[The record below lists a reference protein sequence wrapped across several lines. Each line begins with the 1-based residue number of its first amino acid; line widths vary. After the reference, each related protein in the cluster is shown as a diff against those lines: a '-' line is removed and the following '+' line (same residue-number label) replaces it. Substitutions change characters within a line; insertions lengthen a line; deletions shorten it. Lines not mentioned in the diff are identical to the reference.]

1 MVLYGVVFKT
11 GEKTQGALKVRLN
24 ILEDYMQRRMQIT
37 LFITLCLVIFSVWKI
52 WPPFDMK
59 DSQGEILTKGKI
71 KLGLDLQG
79 GMYLKLA
86 IDTEKMPAGVK
97 LEEAVS
103 RALEILRNR
112 IDALGVAEPLI
123 TREGDKYIVV
133 QLPGVK
139 DPERALNIVGK
150 TALLEFKMVD
160 ERNKISD
167 MTDASGNTVASKIP
181 ADVKIVADRN
191 GERLVISNK
200 DLLTGADLVDAKVQ
214 MGQSMPVVWFKFSPT
229 GGTRFAEITGDNVG
243 RRLAI
248 ILDDKVYSDPVIKTR
263 ISGGEGII
271 EGNFTLEDARDLS
284 LILRAGALPAPVK
297 IINKYVVGPS
307 LGADSIAKGQ
317 KSIMIGAL
325 IVVIFMVLYYGLSG
339 LIADFALLFNILFV
353 MGILAALNATL
364 TLPGIAGL
372 TLTLGMAV
380 DANVLILER
389 IREEMRGGKTIRA
402 AIDAGYNR
410 AWLTIL
416 DSHVTSLITAAIL
429 FQFGTGAIR
438 GFAVTLFW
446 GLVISLFTA
455 YFITQ
460 SIFDMR
466 KQYNK
471 LSI

>member
-1 MVLYGVVFKT
+1 
-11 GEKTQGALKVRLN
+11 
-24 ILEDYMQRRMQIT
+24 MQRRMQIT
-37 LFITLCLVIFSVWKI
+37 AFITLVLIIFSIVNLN
-52 WPPFDMK
+52 PPFDKK
-59 DSQGEILTKGKI
+59 DSQGNIIEKGKI

-86 IDTEKMPAGVK
+86 IDTDKMPANVK

-139 DPERALNIVGK
+139 DPERALNIIGK
-150 TALLEFKMVD
+150 TALLEFKMAD
-160 ERNKISD
+160 ERDKISE
-167 MTDASGNTVASKIP
+167 MTDAAGNTVASKIP
-181 ADVKIVADRN
+181 EGVMVLADKEGNRTPIFT
-191 GERLVISNK
+191 K
-200 DLLTGADLVDAKVQ
+200 DLLTGNDLVDAKVQ
-214 MGQSMPVVWFKFSPT
+214 MGTYGTPVVWFKFSPE
-229 GGTRFAEITGDNVG
+229 GGRKFAELTGDNVG
-243 RRLAI
+243 KKLAI

-271 EGNFTLEDARDLS
+271 EGNFNLDDAKDLS
-284 LILRAGALPAPVK
+284 LVLRAGALPAPVK

-317 KSIMIGAL
+317 KSIIIGAL
-325 IVVIFMVLYYGLSG
+325 VVVCFMAFYYGVSG
-339 LIADFALLFNILFV
+339 LIADFALIFNVLFV
-353 MGILAALNATL
+353 LGILAALNATL

-372 TLTLGMAV
+372 TLTIGIAV

-389 IREEMRGGKTIRA
+389 IREEMRAGKTIRA
-402 AIDAGYNR
+402 AIDAGYHR

-416 DSHVTSLITAAIL
+416 DAHITSLITAAIL

-446 GLVISLFTA
+446 GLLISLFTA
-455 YFITQ
+455 FFITQ
-460 SIFDMR
+460 SIFDLR
-466 KQYNK
+466 KQYK
-471 LSI
+471 TLSI

>member
-1 MVLYGVVFKT
+1 MGVFY
-11 GEKTQGALKVRLN
+11 ALHFR
-24 ILEDYMQRRMQIT
+24 EDMMQRRMQIT
-37 LFITLCLVIFSVWKI
+37 FVLTLIMVIFSVWKI
-52 WPPFDMK
+52 WPPFDTK
-59 DSQGEILTKGKI
+59 DAQGNVLEKGKI

-86 IDTEKMPAGVK
+86 IDTDKMPANVK

-112 IDALGVAEPLI
+112 IDALGVSEPLI
-123 TREGDKYIVV
+123 TREGDKYIVI

-139 DPERALNIVGK
+139 DPERALSIVGK
-150 TALLEFKMVD
+150 TALLEFKMID
-160 ERNKISD
+160 ERNKISE
-167 MTDASGNTVASKIP
+167 MTDSTGNTVAAKIP
-181 ADVKIVADRN
+181 AEDRIIAN
-191 GERLVISNK
+191 REGERLVVLSK
-200 DLLTGADLVDAKVQ
+200 EMLTGADLVDSKVQ
-214 MGQSMPVVWFKFSPT
+214 LGQAGVPVVWFKFSPE
-229 GGTRFAEITGDNVG
+229 GGKKFAEITGDNVG
-243 RRLAI
+243 KRLAI

-271 EGNFTLEDARDLS
+271 EGNFTLEDAKDLS

-297 IINKYVVGPS
+297 IINKYVVGPT

-317 KSIMIGAL
+317 KSIVIGAL
-325 IVVIFMVLYYGLSG
+325 VVVIFMAFYYGMSG
-339 LIADFALLFNILFV
+339 IMADLALIFNVLFV
-353 MGILAALNATL
+353 LGVLAALNATL
-364 TLPGIAGL
+364 TLPGIAGM
-372 TLTLGMAV
+372 TLTLGIAV

-402 AIDAGYNR
+402 AIDAGYHR
-410 AWLTIL
+410 ALWTII

-429 FQFGTGAIR
+429 FQFGTGSIR

-446 GLVISLFTA
+446 GLTISLFTA

-466 KQYNK
+466 KQYKK

>member
-1 MVLYGVVFKT
+1 
-11 GEKTQGALKVRLN
+11 
-24 ILEDYMQRRMQIT
+24 MQRRMQIT
-37 LFITLCLVIFSVWKI
+37 AIITLILLVFSIVSLN
-52 WPPFDMK
+52 PPFDKK
-59 DSQGEILTKGKI
+59 DSQGNVLEKGKI

-86 IDTEKMPAGVK
+86 IDTDKMPANVK

-123 TREGDKYIVV
+123 TREGDKEIVV

-139 DPERALNIVGK
+139 DPERALNIIGK

-160 ERNKISD
+160 ERDKISE
-167 MTDASGNTVASKIP
+167 MTDAAGDTVASKIP
-181 ADVKIVADRN
+181 EGVMVLADKEGNRTPIFT
-191 GERLVISNK
+191 K

-214 MGQSMPVVWFKFSPT
+214 MGTYGTPVVWFKFSPE
-229 GGTRFAEITGDNVG
+229 GGRKFAELTGDNVG
-243 RRLAI
+243 KKLAI

-271 EGNFTLEDARDLS
+271 EGNFNLDDAKDLS
-284 LILRAGALPAPVK
+284 LVLRAGALPAPVK

-317 KSIMIGAL
+317 KSIVIGAL
-325 IVVIFMVLYYGLSG
+325 VVICFMAFYYGFSG
-339 LIADFALLFNILFV
+339 LIADLALIFNVLFV
-353 MGILAALNATL
+353 LGILAALNATL

-372 TLTLGMAV
+372 TLTIGIAV
-380 DANVLILER
+380 DANVLIFER

-402 AIDAGYNR
+402 AIDAGYHR

-416 DSHVTSLITAAIL
+416 DSHITSLITAAIL

-455 YFITQ
+455 FFITQ
-460 SIFDMR
+460 SVFDLR
-466 KQYNK
+466 KQYK
-471 LSI
+471 TLSI

>member
-1 MVLYGVVFKT
+1 
-11 GEKTQGALKVRLN
+11 
-24 ILEDYMQRRMQIT
+24 MQRRMQIT
-37 LFITLCLVIFSVWKI
+37 LILTIIMVIFSVWKI
-52 WPPFDMK
+52 YPPFDIK
-59 DSQGEILTKGKI
+59 DAQGNVLEKGKI

-86 IDTEKMPAGVK
+86 IDTDKMPASVK
-97 LEEAVS
+97 LEEAVT

-112 IDALGVAEPLI
+112 IDALGVSEPLI
-123 TREGDKYIVV
+123 TREGDKYIVI

-139 DPERALNIVGK
+139 DPERALSIVGK
-150 TALLEFKMVD
+150 TALLEFKMID
-160 ERNKISD
+160 ERNKISE
-167 MTDASGNTVASKIP
+167 MTDAKGNTVASKIP
-181 ADVKIVADRN
+181 AEDRIIAN
-191 GERLVISNK
+191 REGERLVILNK
-200 DLLTGADLVDAKVQ
+200 DMLTGADLVDSKVQ
-214 MGQSMPVVWFKFSPT
+214 LGQSGVPVVWFKFSPE
-229 GGTRFAEITGDNVG
+229 GGQRFAEITGDNVG
-243 RRLAI
+243 KRLAI

-271 EGNFTLEDARDLS
+271 EGNFTLEDAKDLS

-317 KSIMIGAL
+317 KSIVIGAL
-325 IVVIFMVLYYGLSG
+325 VVVFFMAFYYGLSG
-339 LIADFALLFNILFV
+339 IMADLALLFNVLFV
-353 MGILAALNATL
+353 LGVLAALNATL
-364 TLPGIAGL
+364 TLPGIAGM
-372 TLTLGMAV
+372 TLTLGIAV

-402 AIDAGYNR
+402 AIDSGYHR
-410 AWLTIL
+410 ALWTII

-446 GLVISLFTA
+446 GLTISLFTA

-466 KQYNK
+466 KQYKK

>member
-1 MVLYGVVFKT
+1 M
-11 GEKTQGALKVRLN
+11 N
-24 ILEDYMQRRMQIT
+24 RRVQIT
-37 LFITLCLVIFSVWKI
+37 AFITICLVIFSVWKL
-52 WPPFDMK
+52 WPPFDIK
-59 DSQGEILTKGKI
+59 DSTGEIASKGKI

-79 GMYLKLA
+79 GMHLKLA
-86 IDTEKMPAGVK
+86 IDTDKMPAGIK

-112 IDALGVAEPLI
+112 IDALGVSEPII

-133 QLPGVK
+133 QLPGIK
-139 DPERALNIVGK
+139 DPERALSIIGK

-167 MTDASGNTVASKIP
+167 MEDAKGNTIASKIP
-181 ADVKIVADRN
+181 ADVRVVANRD
-191 GERLVISNK
+191 GERMVISNK
-200 DLLTGADLVDAKVQ
+200 EFLTGADLVDSKVQ
-214 MGQSMPVVWFKFSPT
+214 MGQYGMPVVWFKFSPE
-229 GGTRFAEITGDNVG
+229 GGKRFAEITGDNVG
-243 RRLAI
+243 KKLAV

-271 EGNFTLEDARDLS
+271 EGNFTLDDAKDLS

-297 IINKYVVGPS
+297 IVSKNIVGPS
-307 LGADSIAKGQ
+307 LGADSIQKG
-317 KSIMIGAL
+317 KMAI
-325 IVVIFMVLYYGLSG
+325 IVGLLVVVVFMGFYYGVSG
-339 LIADFALLFNILFV
+339 LIADFALLFNMFFV
-353 MGILAALNATL
+353 MGILAALGATL

-372 TLTLGMAV
+372 ALTLGMAV
-380 DANVLILER
+380 DSNVLIFER

-402 AIDAGYNR
+402 AIDSGYHK
-410 AWLTIL
+410 AFLTIL
-416 DSHVTSLITAAIL
+416 DSHITSLISAAVL

-460 SIFDMR
+460 SAFDMR
-466 KQYNK
+466 KQYNS

>member
-1 MVLYGVVFKT
+1 
-11 GEKTQGALKVRLN
+11 
-24 ILEDYMQRRMQIT
+24 MQRRMQVTFVLT
-37 LFITLCLVIFSVWKI
+37 LIMVIFSVWKI
-52 WPPFDMK
+52 WPPFDVK
-59 DSQGEILTKGKI
+59 DAQGNVTEKGKI

-86 IDTEKMPAGVK
+86 IDTDKMPANVK

-112 IDALGVAEPLI
+112 IDSLGVSEALI
-123 TREGDKYIVV
+123 TREGDKYIVI

-139 DPERALNIVGK
+139 DPEHALSIVGK

-167 MTDASGNTVASKIP
+167 MEDAAGNTVASKIP
-181 ADVKIVADRN
+181 AEDRIVAYKEGSKEGD
-191 GERLVISNK
+191 RLVILAK
-200 DLLTGADLVDAKVQ
+200 DILTGADLVDAKVQ
-214 MGQSMPVVWFKFSPT
+214 LGNAGVPVVWFKFSPE
-229 GGTRFAEITGDNVG
+229 GGRKFSEITMDNVG
-243 RRLAI
+243 KRLAI
-248 ILDDKVYSDPVIKTR
+248 ILDDKVVSDPVIKTK

-271 EGNFTLEDARDLS
+271 EGNFTLEDAKDLS

-297 IINKYVVGPS
+297 IINKYVVGPT

-317 KSIMIGAL
+317 KSIVIGAL
-325 IVVIFMVLYYGLSG
+325 VVVLFMAFYYGMSG
-339 LIADFALLFNILFV
+339 VMADLALIFNTLFV
-353 MGILAALNATL
+353 LGVLAALGATL
-364 TLPGIAGL
+364 TLPGIAGM
-372 TLTLGMAV
+372 TLTLGIAV

-402 AIDAGYNR
+402 AIDAGYHR
-410 AWLTIL
+410 ALWTII

-446 GLVISLFTA
+446 GLTISLFTA